1 MLAYVGAI
9 ERETTITIDGYTSNK
24 TIKGILKDVSRAVR
38 KYDEGEAE
46 CLEEFVKDGVDE
58 FNTPF
63 VAEKDSCGGYFFEVY
78 EVSCASSYNEETDEN
93 ETKDGFHNYF
103 CIRIVK

>member
-1 MLAYVGAI
+1 MLTYVDAI

-24 TIKGILKDVSRAVR
+24 TIKGILRDVSRAVR

-46 CLEEFVKDGVDE
+46 YLESFVKDGVNE

-63 VAEKDSCGGYFFEVY
+63 LVAKDSCGGYFFEVE
-78 EVSCASSYNEETDEN
+78 EVNGASRYNEETDEI